1 LVKIGTSGF
10 SFPDWRGVV
19 YPRNIEPKDAL
30 QYYEREL
37 GFDTVEIN
45 FTYYTLPGV
54 KTIEGLVRK
63 TTEKFDFVVKG
74 FKGMTHDPFDNRLE
88 KRPEMAEVKE
98 AFGKFL
104 YSMKPLI
111 ESKKL
116 GGILLQFPV
125 FFYPLSESRDYIL
138 QCKEWLGDL
147 PLVIEFRNRAWARPE
162 TFAFLRHNGLA
173 YCMVDEPKLPRLMPL
188 VEEVTSSI
196 GYLRLHGRNENWFN
210 VPTSQRYNYS
220 YSDSEL
226 REFID
231 PIKKIH
237 QKAQKGYIFFNN
249 CHAGAAARN
258 ALQMKSL
265 LSEIV
270 EMGER
275 TKELLKKA
283 FLPEQQDFL
292 GKDKK

>member
-63 TTEKFDFVVKG
+63 TTEKFDFVIKG

-98 AFGKFL
+98 AFKKFL

-162 TFAFLRHNGLA
+162 TFAFLRDNGLA

>member
-1 LVKIGTSGF
+1 MVKIGTSGF

-63 TTEKFDFVVKG
+63 TTEKFDFVIKG

-98 AFGKFL
+98 AFKKFL

-162 TFAFLRHNGLA
+162 TFAFLRDNGLA